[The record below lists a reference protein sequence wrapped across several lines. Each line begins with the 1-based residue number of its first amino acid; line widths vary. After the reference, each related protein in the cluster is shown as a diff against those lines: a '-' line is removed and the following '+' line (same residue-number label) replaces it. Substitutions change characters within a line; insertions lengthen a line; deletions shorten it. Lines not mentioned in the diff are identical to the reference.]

1 MYRPFNRDPVHKWDF
16 CIFTLNVKKRSFVMS
31 VMIYR
36 SQGEK
41 YREDGFWRMCLC
53 NKCAEN
59 PFMNAESSW
68 SGILHFLIQYLHFH
82 NGRKH
87 FNTCSVRQQN
97 YQRPNMKC
105 NFFQITLIDSL
116 SQKFTNQSRSQD
128 ALTPFGKIRA
138 NKNFVVVKVFCLN
151 WWNERFES
159 MITMS
164 IWILPFCFILSGKR
178 TFSIFRLS
186 VGVGSFYSFISKDPN
201 CK

>member
-1 MYRPFNRDPVHKWDF
+1 MQK
-16 CIFTLNVKKRSFVMS
+16 
-31 VMIYR
+31 
-36 SQGEK
+36 
-41 YREDGFWRMCLC
+41 
-53 NKCAEN
+53 N
-59 PFMNAESSW
+59 PFMNRESSW

-105 NFFQITLIDSL
+105 NFFKITFFVFTLIDSL

-138 NKNFVVVKVFCLN
+138 NKNFVDLDWYIFGVFCFY

-164 IWILPFCFILSGKR
+164 IWILPFCFTLSGMR
-178 TFSIFRLS
+178 TVSILRLS
-186 VGVGSFYSFISKDPN
+186 VGVGSFYSFLSKDPN

>member
-1 MYRPFNRDPVHKWDF
+1 MNKSNYVSIHHVDFFLGWFYLFFFCVISTSFATFDPWILQRQIWICFLTMIK
-16 CIFTLNVKKRSFVMS
+16 TLEGCLTNVQKNS
-31 VMIYR
+31 
-36 SQGEK
+36 
-41 YREDGFWRMCLC
+41 
-53 NKCAEN
+53 
-59 PFMNAESSW
+59 FMNCESPW

-138 NKNFVVVKVFCLN
+138 NKNFVDLDWYIFGVFCLN
-151 WWNERFES
+151 W
-159 MITMS
+159 
-164 IWILPFCFILSGKR
+164 
-178 TFSIFRLS
+178 
-186 VGVGSFYSFISKDPN
+186 
-201 CK
+201 